1 MTTSLV
7 ASGSYTFDWKVVWD
21 NSGLLLRALGMTFK
35 ISILAEIAS
44 LIIGLAIAII
54 RIQKNRFLQWL
65 AIGFIDAFRAVPL
78 LVLLI
83 WLYYGVT
90 IVTGLNFSALQAG
103 VLGLG
108 LLYGANLAEVFRAGL
123 EAVSGGQREAALTLG
138 LSRRQAMQ
146 SVVLPQAI
154 RIVVPPLGNAWIGV
168 LKDSTLVSIL
178 GIQEIMRTAQ
188 NTVLENFRPFEIY
201 STVAVIYLILV
212 FIFSR
217 IIALLER
224 RMPLR

>member
-1 MTTSLV
+1 MTLV
-7 ASGSYTFDWKVVWD
+7 AAGSYTFDWTVVWD
-21 NSGLLLRALGMTFK
+21 NLGILLRALLITFK
-35 ISILAEIAS
+35 ISILAELLS
-44 LIIGLAIAII
+44 LGIGLAIAIV
-54 RIQKNRFLQWL
+54 RIQKQPLLRWI
-65 AIGFIDAFRAVPL
+65 AIGFIDVFRAVPL

-90 IVTGLNFSALQAG
+90 ILTGLNFTALQAG

-123 EAVSGGQREAALTLG
+123 EAVPAGQREAALTLG

-146 SVVLPQAI
+146 SVVLPQAT
-154 RIVVPPLGNAWIGV
+154 RIVIPPLGNYWIGV

-201 STVAVIYLILV
+201 TTVAIIYVILV
-212 FIFSR
+212 LIFSR
-217 IIALLER
+217 IIAVLER
-224 RMPLR
+224 RLPLR

>member
-1 MTTSLV
+1 MTIL
-7 ASGSYTFDWKVVWD
+7 AAGSYQFDWTVVWD
-21 NSGLLLRALGMTFK
+21 NIGVLLRALVITFK
-35 ISILAEIAS
+35 ISILAELLS
-44 LIIGLAIAII
+44 LAIGLAIAIV
-54 RIQKNRFLQWL
+54 RVQRQPLLRWL
-65 AIGFIDAFRAVPL
+65 AIGFIDVFRAVPL

-90 IVTGLNFSALQAG
+90 ILTGLNFTALQAG

-123 EAVSGGQREAALTLG
+123 EAVPAGQREAALTLG

-146 SVVLPQAI
+146 SVVLPQAT
-154 RIVVPPLGNAWIGV
+154 RIVVPPLGNYWIGV

-178 GIQEIMRTAQ
+178 GIQEVMRTAQ

-201 STVAVIYLILV
+201 STVAVMYVILV
-212 FIFSR
+212 LIFSR

-224 RMPLR
+224 RLPLR

>member
-1 MTTSLV
+1 MTLV
-7 ASGSYTFDWKVVWD
+7 AAGSYTFDWTVVWD
-21 NSGLLLRALGMTFK
+21 NLGILLRALLITFK
-35 ISILAEIAS
+35 ISILAELLS
-44 LIIGLAIAII
+44 LAIGLAIAII
-54 RIQKNRFLQWL
+54 RIQKQPLLRWI
-65 AIGFIDAFRAVPL
+65 AIGFIDVFRAVPL

-90 IVTGLNFSALQAG
+90 ILTGLNFTALQAG

-123 EAVSGGQREAALTLG
+123 EAVPAGQREAALTLG

-146 SVVLPQAI
+146 SVVLPQAT
-154 RIVVPPLGNAWIGV
+154 RIVIPPLGNYWIGV

-201 STVAVIYLILV
+201 TTVAIIYVIFVL
-212 FIFSR
+212 IFSR
-217 IIALLER
+217 IIAVLER
-224 RMPLR
+224 RLPLR

>member
-1 MTTSLV
+1 MLV
-7 ASGSYTFDWKVVWD
+7 GAGSYAFDWTVVWD
-21 NSGLLLRALGMTFK
+21 NVGILLRALLITFK
-35 ISILAEIAS
+35 ISILAEILS
-44 LIIGLAIAII
+44 LVIGLAIAII
-54 RIQKNRFLQWL
+54 RIQKQPILRWL
-65 AIGFIDAFRAVPL
+65 AIGFIDVFRAVPL

-90 IVTGLNFSALQAG
+90 ILTGLDFSALQAG

-123 EAVSGGQREAALTLG
+123 EAVPAGQREAALTLG

-146 SVVLPQAI
+146 SVVLPQAT
-154 RIVVPPLGNAWIGV
+154 RIVIPPLGNYWIGV

-201 STVAVIYLILV
+201 TTVAVIYVILV
-212 FIFSR
+212 LIFSR
-217 IIALLER
+217 IIAVLER
-224 RMPLR
+224 RLPLR

>member
-1 MTTSLV
+1 M
-7 ASGSYTFDWKVVWD
+7 
-21 NSGLLLRALGMTFK
+21 
-35 ISILAEIAS
+35 
-44 LIIGLAIAII
+44 
-54 RIQKNRFLQWL
+54 
-65 AIGFIDAFRAVPL
+65 
-78 LVLLI
+78 
-83 WLYYGVT
+83 
-90 IVTGLNFSALQAG
+90 QAG

-123 EAVSGGQREAALTLG
+123 EAVPVGQREAALTLG

-146 SVVLPQAI
+146 SVVLPQAT
-154 RIVVPPLGNAWIGV
+154 RIVIPPLGNYWIGI

-201 STVAVIYLILV
+201 TTVAVIYVILV
-212 FIFSR
+212 LIFSR

-224 RMPLR
+224 RLPLR

>member
-1 MTTSLV
+1 VTLTLL
-7 ASGSYTFDWKVVWD
+7 AAGSYAFEWSAVWD
-21 NSGLLLRALGMTFK
+21 NIGILLRALGITFK
-35 ISILAEIAS
+35 ISILAEILS
-44 LIIGLAIAII
+44 LLIGLAIAII
-54 RIQKNRFLQWL
+54 RVQKSRALRWI
-65 AIGFIDAFRAVPL
+65 AIGFIDVFRAVPL

-90 IVTGLNFSALQAG
+90 ILTGLNFSALQAG

-123 EAVSGGQREAALTLG
+123 EAVSTGQREAALTLG
-138 LSRRQAMQ
+138 LSRRQALQ

-201 STVAVIYLILV
+201 TTVAVIYLILV
-212 FIFSR
+212 LIFSR

-224 RMPLR
+224 RLPLR

>member
-1 MTTSLV
+1 MTL
-7 ASGSYTFDWKVVWD
+7 ASSYTFDWSVVWD
-21 NSGLLLRALGMTFK
+21 NSGLLLRALVITFK
-35 ISILAEIAS
+35 ISVAAEIVS
-44 LIIGLAIAII
+44 LAVGLFIAII
-54 RIQKNRFLQWL
+54 RIQKSRTLQWI
-65 AIGFIDAFRAVPL
+65 AIGFIDFFRAVPL

-90 IVTGLNFSALQAG
+90 IITGLSFSAFQAG
-103 VLGLG
+103 VLGIG

-123 EAVSGGQREAALTLG
+123 EAVPAGQREAALTLG

-154 RIVVPPLGNAWIGV
+154 RITVPPLGNAWIGV
-168 LKDSTLVSIL
+168 MKDATLVSIL

-188 NTVLENFRPFEIY
+188 NVVLENFRPFEIY
-201 STVAVIYLILV
+201 TTVAVIYLILV

-217 IIALLER
+217 AIAILER

>member
-1 MTTSLV
+1 MTILG
-7 ASGSYTFDWKVVWD
+7 AGSYTFDWTVVWD
-21 NSGLLLRALGMTFK
+21 NLGILLRALEITFK
-35 ISILAEIAS
+35 ISILAEILS
-44 LIIGLAIAII
+44 LILGLAIAII
-54 RIQKNRFLQWL
+54 RVQRSRFLRWL
-65 AIGFIDAFRAVPL
+65 AIGFIDVFRAVPL

-90 IVTGLNFSALQAG
+90 ILTGLNFSALQAG

-123 EAVSGGQREAALTLG
+123 EAVPAGQREAALTLG

-146 SVVLPQAI
+146 SVVLPQAV
-154 RIVVPPLGNAWIGV
+154 RIVIPPLGNYWIGV

-201 STVAVIYLILV
+201 TTVAVIYIILV
-212 FIFSR
+212 LIFSR
-217 IIALLER
+217 IIAVLER
-224 RMPLR
+224 RLPLR

>member
-1 MTTSLV
+1 MTIL
-7 ASGSYTFDWKVVWD
+7 AAGSYTFDWTVVWD
-21 NSGLLLRALGMTFK
+21 NLGILLRALEITFK
-35 ISILAEIAS
+35 ISILAEILS
-44 LIIGLAIAII
+44 LILGLAIAII
-54 RIQKNRFLQWL
+54 RVQKSRFLRWL
-65 AIGFIDAFRAVPL
+65 AIGFIDVFRAVPL

-90 IVTGLNFSALQAG
+90 ILTGLNFSALQAG

-123 EAVSGGQREAALTLG
+123 EAVPAGQREAALTLG

-146 SVVLPQAI
+146 SVVLPQAV
-154 RIVVPPLGNAWIGV
+154 RIVIPPLGNYWIGI

-201 STVAVIYLILV
+201 TTVAVIYIILV
-212 FIFSR
+212 LIFSR
-217 IIALLER
+217 IIAVLER
-224 RMPLR
+224 RLPLR

>member
-1 MTTSLV
+1 MRLV
-7 ASGSYTFDWKVVWD
+7 VSGSYTFDWSVVWD
-21 NSGLLLRALGMTFK
+21 NAGILLRALLITFK
-35 ISILAEIAS
+35 ISIFAEILS
-44 LIIGLAIAII
+44 LGLGLAIAII
-54 RIQKNRFLQWL
+54 RIQKQPVLRWL
-65 AIGFIDAFRAVPL
+65 AIGFIDIFRAVPL

-90 IVTGLNFSALQAG
+90 ILTGLNFTALQAG

-123 EAVSGGQREAALTLG
+123 EAVPVGQREAALTLG

-146 SVVLPQAI
+146 SVVLPQAT
-154 RIVVPPLGNAWIGV
+154 RIVIPPLGNYWIGI

-201 STVAVIYLILV
+201 TTVAVIYVILV
-212 FIFSR
+212 LIFSR

-224 RMPLR
+224 RLPLR